1 MHAPGLQSVAWATLM
16 RNPKT
21 AITGRGPTEEVESG
35 WLGAEALPGG
45 VVSADAQQDA
55 SPDAAAH
62 ANGMGAW
69 IAAVLSWARRR
80 HPSA

>member
-1 MHAPGLQSVAWATLM
+1 MPAHGPQNVARGVHM
-16 RNPKT
+16 RTPRT
-21 AITGRGPTEEVESG
+21 PITGRGPTEEVESS

-55 SPDAAAH
+55 DPDAAVS

-80 HPSA
+80 HPPA